1 MCHTPFHPGLILGIG
16 PSPCNCGCWG
26 KRQTAG
32 GPLGEL
38 QECIE
43 ECAPESEETMRFW
56 EWDRIRRRC
65 GRAIVPPTCA
75 ARTQE
80 YVATAETTMPVSVSK
95 GSLTSG
101 INFLEPMGQP
111 AQTEQPTVTI
121 QPRPRLP
128 TQHRDFPDAILAGI
142 AGSNRNALKML
153 FGRGYHAWV

>member
-1 MCHTPFHPGLILGIG
+1 
-16 PSPCNCGCWG
+16 
-26 KRQTAG
+26 
-32 GPLGEL
+32 
-38 QECIE
+38 
-43 ECAPESEETMRFW
+43 
-56 EWDRIRRRC
+56 
-65 GRAIVPPTCA
+65 
-75 ARTQE
+75 
-80 YVATAETTMPVSVSK
+80 MPVSVSK

-101 INFLEPMGQP
+101 INFLEPMAWRQP